1 METANRQ
8 FLANVIVVRT
18 AHKDTAPYIS
28 SKDVRNIG
36 YPNKSLDPFPRFQ
49 FDQFLSGTKNP
60 SKERSLFPSRMNLAN
75 ICAVVLRFSPLGICA
90 HIAIHLDHAWK
101 RNV

>member
-36 YPNKSLDPFPRFQ
+36 YPNKSLDPFPSFQ
-49 FDQFLSGTKNP
+49 FDPFLSGTKNP
-60 SKERSLFPSRMNLAN
+60 SKE
-75 ICAVVLRFSPLGICA
+75 
-90 HIAIHLDHAWK
+90 
-101 RNV
+101 